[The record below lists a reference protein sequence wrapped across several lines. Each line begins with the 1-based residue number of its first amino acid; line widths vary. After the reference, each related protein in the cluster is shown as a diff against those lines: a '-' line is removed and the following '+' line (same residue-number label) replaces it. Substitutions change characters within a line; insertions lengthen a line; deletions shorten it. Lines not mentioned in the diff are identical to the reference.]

1 MAGTIIGAAP
11 LSLGIGHLSMPME
24 APLVGDQDE
33 RRLAMKLCIR
43 LLPRA
48 GAAGVGARLIDLI
61 TTTITATAT
70 ATGADAG
77 ADASLLGHASRMSL
91 DLLYVALCGN
101 GEGGGGGD
109 RTDAGSAL
117 ILLDLWTA
125 LHTAALS
132 SSSSS
137 SSPSLSVTESPP
149 TQLAAVVISLSQV
162 STEQWHRLLPFV
174 GAITRV
180 VKRATATTPPLA
192 RLVLESVTPAVL
204 LCLEDT
210 TLTTGHGATSGDAA
224 TARVDCQLAM
234 VQLLLLL
241 FSATAS
247 QENAAAQILQVVLPV
262 VSSLLN
268 HTHLSKE
275 KLPTSAGSGS
285 ASSALI
291 ARYDQM
297 TAFIGKALVQLAKL
311 YADPFRAQVA
321 ALPGASTTALQL
333 CMRDAILAEKATGPG
348 SGAGTA
354 APTMSLKIDSSKF
367 KK

>member
-1 MAGTIIGAAP
+1 MADTIIGAAP
-11 LSLGIGHLSMPME
+11 LSLGIDHISMPMA
-24 APLVGDQDE
+24 APLVGDEDE

-48 GAAGVGARLIDLI
+48 GVAGVGARLIDLI
-61 TTTITATAT
+61 TTTITAT

-91 DLLYVALCGN
+91 DLLYAALCGN
-101 GEGGGGGD
+101 GEGSGGGD
-109 RTDAGSAL
+109 MTDASSAL

-132 SSSSS
+132 SSS
-137 SSPSLSVTESPP
+137 PPPSVTESPP
-149 TQLAAVVISLSQV
+149 TQLAAVVVSLSQA

-174 GAITRV
+174 SAITRV
-180 VKRATATTPPLA
+180 VKRATATTPRLA

-210 TLTTGHGATSGDAA
+210 TLTTGNGATSGDAV

-268 HTHLSKE
+268 HTRLSRE

-285 ASSALI
+285 ASSALV

-348 SGAGTA
+348 SGAGPA